1 MTVDLKI
8 KMIIDD
14 YLEKEI
20 EYKNKYGE
28 NTLILMQVGSFFELY
43 SIVEN
48 CPFIYKIGDICN
60 IQISRKNKAIKEV
73 SKNNPLMAGFP
84 IWAIDKFLQILLQ
97 NNYTIVK
104 IEQITQPPNP
114 ERKITDI
121 ISPST
126 NINITSKKSNYI
138 LVFYFEEVG
147 GLLMV
152 GISGVD
158 LTTGKSFIYENGTS
172 KTDPQFTFDECFR
185 ILTTY
190 NPTEILLLS
199 DKISDIHKQQI
210 LLIINGNYLIH
221 AKWDNYDLN
230 IHMKKLEYQ
239 NKILE
244 KAFINDSML
253 SIIEYLNLEKYS
265 IGRLSFCCLLQFA
278 YDHNSEII
286 KELNLPELLE
296 NSDILNIE
304 YNSSL
309 QLNIISYN
317 DNEKPLIE
325 ILNRCATAFGSRR
338 YKERLLNPINNK
350 NELIRRYNK
359 IEEILKDNKFK
370 LINKNLNNIIDLERV
385 KRKILLKKLN
395 PCEWGSIINSLESA
409 IEAFKIISNND
420 HDYSINIINE
430 ILENLK
436 ILNIDESSK
445 YNLNDIKSNIFT
457 IGYSEQLDKLTIIYK
472 EKLEILDKIVE
483 FICNIDDTNC
493 KLDFNINEGYF
504 ITITKKRYDNA
515 HKKNKTY
522 MSKFEK
528 KLTSNNSNY
537 KLVSPEINEASKII
551 ESTLNEIQITV
562 IKEYLNFLE
571 VFLNKN
577 KIKLTTIIDNLTDL
591 DITTCN
597 ARNAFDY
604 CYYKPQIDI
613 DAENSYINI
622 QNLRHPIIERISS
635 EVEYIGNDVILNQS
649 GILLY
654 GINSSGKSS
663 FMKAIGLSIIM
674 AQAGMFVPATN
685 FKFNPYN
692 HIMTRICGND
702 NIYKGMSS
710 FVVEMTEL
718 RNILQR
724 ADKNSLII
732 GDEICCGT
740 EAISGLCIVSSAINE
755 LINKKSSF
763 IFTSHLH
770 ELTSISL
777 LKPKIGNELIIYHMH
792 IEIVDDK
799 IIYERKL
806 KNGQGSNIYG
816 IDVCKSLDLP
826 LSFMKN
832 AESIKKELQ
841 GINNT
846 IINTKNSIY
855 NSNIYMDICQV
866 CNINKGKETHHINY
880 QVNSDKNGKFDNFN
894 KNISHNLVCI
904 CEECHKKEHNG
915 EIGIIGYKQTS
926 KGIKLEIDNNSRIF
940 RLIKRGKNNWYL
952 RTKISDKFKIV
963 STDEI
968 IKFYNKQTKSQLK
981 NIDDLEEESN
991 FYDPTLS

>member
-1 MTVDLKI
+1 
-8 KMIIDD
+8 MIIDD
-14 YLEKEI
+14 YLDKEI

-28 NTLILMQVGSFFELY
+28 NTLILMQVGSFYELY

-84 IWAIDKFLQILLQ
+84 TWALEKFLQILLQ

-104 IEQITQPPNP
+104 IDQITQPPNP

-126 NINITSKKSNYI
+126 NINITSRKSNYI
-138 LVFYFEEVG
+138 LVFYFEEIA

-172 KTDPQFTFDECFR
+172 KSDPQFTFDECFR

-199 DKISDIHKQQI
+199 DKISDSNKQQI

-221 AKWDNYDLN
+221 AKWENYELN
-230 IHMKKLEYQ
+230 THMKKLEYQ
-239 NKILE
+239 TKILE
-244 KAFINDSML
+244 KAFENNSML

-296 NSDILNIE
+296 NSQTLTIE

-309 QLNIISYN
+309 QLNIISHN
-317 DNEKPLIE
+317 DNERPLLE
-325 ILNRCATAFGSRR
+325 ILNRCSTAFGSRR
-338 YKERLLNPINNK
+338 FKERLLNPINNK
-350 NELIRRYNK
+350 DELNKRYQK

-370 LINKNLNNIIDLERV
+370 IINKNLNNIIDLERV
-385 KRKILLKKLN
+385 KRKILLNKLN
-395 PCEWGSIINSLESA
+395 PSEWGSIINSLESA
-409 IEAFKIISNND
+409 IEAFKVIDDNETISIVD
-420 HDYSINIINE
+420 Q
-430 ILENLK
+430 
-436 ILNIDESSK
+436 ILNDLQILNVDECSK
-445 YNLNDIKSNIFT
+445 YNLNDIKSNIFLE
-457 IGYSEQLDKLTIIYK
+457 GYSDKLDKLTKIYK
-472 EKLEILDKIVE
+472 ENYESLEKIIE
-483 FICNIDDTNC
+483 FINNIDDCIC
-493 KLDFNINEGYF
+493 KLDFNSNEGYY
-504 ITITKKRYDNA
+504 ITITKKRFENA
-515 HKKNKTY
+515 LKKNKSY

-537 KLVSPEINEASKII
+537 KLVSNEINEASKII
-551 ESTLNEIQITV
+551 ETTLNEIQITV
-562 IKEYLNFLE
+562 TKEYFKFLE
-571 VFLNKN
+571 SFLNKN
-577 KIKLTTIIDNLTDL
+577 KNNLFIIINNLIDL
-591 DITTCN
+591 DINSCN

-604 CYYKPQIDI
+604 CYYKPLIDN
-613 DAENSYINI
+613 ESNNSYINAE
-622 QNLRHPIIERISS
+622 NLRHPIIERISTD
-635 EVEYIGNDVILNQS
+635 VEYIGNDISLNQS
-649 GILLY
+649 GILLF

-674 AQAGMFVPATN
+674 AQAGMFVPATV
-685 FKFNPYN
+685 FKFTPYN

-724 ADKNSLII
+724 ANKNSLII

-755 LINKKSSF
+755 LINKRSSF

-770 ELTSISL
+770 ELTSVSL
-777 LKPKIGNELIIYHMH
+777 LKPKIGNELIVCHMH
-792 IEIVDDK
+792 IEIIDDK

-806 KNGQGSNIYG
+806 REGQGSNIYG

-832 AESIKKELQ
+832 AEMIKKELQ

-846 IINTKNSIY
+846 IVNTKTSNY
-855 NSNIYMDICQV
+855 NSNIYIDLCQV
-866 CNINKGKETHHINY
+866 CKINKGTETHHINY
-880 QVNSDKNGKFDNFN
+880 QINSDKNGKFENFN
-894 KNISHNLVCI
+894 KNAQHNLVCI

-915 EIGIIGYKQTS
+915 EIGIIGYKQTN
-926 KGIKLEIDNNSRIF
+926 KGVKLEIEKTARIF
-940 RLIKRGKNNWYL
+940 NLIKRGKNNWFS
-952 RTKISDKFKIV
+952 RKKINGKFEI
-963 STDEI
+963 TTPEEI
-968 IKFYNKQTKSQLK
+968 IIFYNKQTKSQIK
-981 NIDDLEEESN
+981 DIDDLEIEN
-991 FYDPTLS
+991 KFYDPTLN

>member
-1 MTVDLKI
+1 MTVNLKI

-43 SIVEN
+43 SIIEN
-48 CPFIYKIGDICN
+48 CPFIHKIGDICN
-60 IQISRKNKAIKEV
+60 IQISKKNKAIKEV

-138 LVFYFEEVG
+138 VVFYFEEIG

-172 KTDPQFTFDECFR
+172 KNDPQFTFDECYR

-199 DKISDIHKQQI
+199 DKISEENKQKI

-221 AKWDNYDLN
+221 IKWDNYDYLS
-230 IHMKKLEYQ
+230 HFKKLEYQ

-244 KAFINDSML
+244 KAFENDTML
-253 SIIEYLNLEKYS
+253 SIIEFLNLEKYS

-286 KELNLPELLE
+286 KELNLPELIE
-296 NSDILNIE
+296 NSQILTIE

-309 QLNIISYN
+309 QLNIISNN
-317 DNEKPLIE
+317 DNERPLID
-325 ILNRCATAFGSRR
+325 ILNRCSTAFGARR
-338 YKERLLNPINNK
+338 FKERLLNPINNK
-350 NELIRRYNK
+350 DELVKRYNK
-359 IEEILKDNKFK
+359 ISDILIDNKFK
-370 LINKNLNNIIDLERV
+370 IINKNLNNVIDLERV

-395 PCEWGSIINSLESA
+395 PAEWGSIINSFECA
-409 IEAFKIISNND
+409 IEAFKIIND
-420 HDYSINIINE
+420 DDTIEIINE
-430 ILENLK
+430 ILRDLE
-436 ILNIDESSK
+436 ILNIDECSK
-445 YNLNDIKSNIFT
+445 YNLNDIKSNIFSF
-457 IGYSEQLDKLTIIYK
+457 GYLENIDKLTSIYK
-472 EKLEILDKIVE
+472 EKLELLEIIVN
-483 FICNIDDTNC
+483 FISSIDDTTC
-493 KLDFNINEGYF
+493 KLDFNSNEGYF
-504 ITITKKRYDNA
+504 ITITKKRFETAN
-515 HKKNKTY
+515 KKNKNY
-522 MSKFEK
+522 MNKFEK
-528 KLTSNNSNY
+528 KLSSNNSNY
-537 KLVSPEINEASKII
+537 KLVSPEITEASRII
-551 ESTLNEIQITV
+551 ESTLNEIQLTV
-562 IKEYLNFLE
+562 SKEYLKFLE
-571 VFLNKN
+571 EFLNKN
-577 KIKLTTIIDNLTDL
+577 KNKLSLIITNLTEL
-591 DITTCN
+591 DITSCN
-597 ARNAFDY
+597 AKNAFDY
-604 CYYKPQIDI
+604 CYYKPEIDLTSS
-613 DAENSYINI
+613 NSYINI
-622 QNLRHPIIERISS
+622 ENLRHPIIERISTD
-635 EVEYIGNDVILNQS
+635 VEYIGNDITLNQS

-674 AQAGMFVPATN
+674 AQAGMFVPATS
-685 FKFNPYN
+685 FKFTPYN

-724 ADKNSLII
+724 ANKNSLII

-755 LINKKSSF
+755 LIQKKASF

-777 LKPKIGNELIIYHMH
+777 LKSNIGNDLKVYHMH
-792 IEIVDDK
+792 IDIIDDK

-806 KNGQGSNIYG
+806 KEGQGSNIYG

-832 AESIKKELQ
+832 AEMIKKELQ
-841 GINNT
+841 GLSNT
-846 IINTKNSIY
+846 LVNTKNSNY
-855 NSNIYMDICQV
+855 NSSIYIDICEV
-866 CNINKGKETHHINY
+866 CKINKGKETHHINY
-880 QVNSDKNGKFDNFN
+880 QINTDKNGNFDNFN
-894 KNISHNLVCI
+894 KNINHNLVCI

-926 KGIKLEIDNNSRIF
+926 KGIKLEIDSKARIF
-940 RLIKRGKNNWYL
+940 KLIKRGKSNWFL
-952 RTKISDKFKIV
+952 RTKMSDKFKIAT
-963 STDEI
+963 SEEI
-968 IKFYNKQTKSQLK
+968 ITFYNKQTKSQIK
-981 NIDDLEEESN
+981 DIEDLEFEGK
-991 FYDPTLS
+991 FYDPTIS